1 MAVHGTPSVA
11 CYLGH
16 PHAIIPP
23 LLSSLLGPHYQ
34 CSRVTSYLAS
44 RSVWLVC
51 SQLGRQKVIW
61 GSSLPVLLGAE
72 VAPGMQM
79 AWVLRQN
86 WAFDVELGG
95 FNAESIT
102 GVLILGTASWSPPQK
117 QLCLSSV

>member
-11 CYLGH
+11 CYLSH

-34 CSRVTSYLAS
+34 CSRVTSCLAS

-61 GSSLPVLLGAE
+61 GSSLSCSPWGRGGPGRADGLGAE
-72 VAPGMQM
+72 AELG
-79 AWVLRQN
+79 
-86 WAFDVELGG
+86 FDVELGG
-95 FNAESIT
+95 FNADSIT